1 MPAAERYHPIEVSE
15 CTIAH
20 RNSLFHIN
28 GHTTRS
34 TPKRRWEEPDKL
46 TDIKAK
52 MIYGYSVAKM
62 HEDSDMYKII

>member
-1 MPAAERYHPIEVSE
+1 MYDCA
-15 CTIAH
+15 
-20 RNSLFHIN
+20 FHIN

-34 TPKRRWEEPDKL
+34 TLKDDEEPDKL